1 MPNDIT
7 QKAIKMMLNGGTLLS
22 EPCPYCKGVRVM
34 KDGHALC
41 VNCGKEPK
49 QKPTKTQT
57 KEKKSVST
65 LKTLEQKL
73 EKLSSQLEGETD
85 PAKQQGLIKSID
97 SLIDV
102 IAKLKSNKKVFIFT
116 FLLSILSMAD
126 KKKNAPLP
134 ASSAGLLKFFG

>member
-1 MPNDIT
+1 
-7 QKAIKMMLNGGTLLS
+7 MLSGGTLLS

-41 VNCGKEPK
+41 VNCGKEPE

-57 KEKKSVST
+57 KEKKSIST

-73 EKLSSQLEGETD
+73 EKLSTQLERED
-85 PAKQQGLIKSID
+85 QPAKQQELIKSID

-102 IAKLKSNKKVFIFT
+102 IAKLKSN
-116 FLLSILSMAD
+116 
-126 KKKNAPLP
+126 
-134 ASSAGLLKFFG
+134 

>member
-7 QKAIKMMLNGGTLLS
+7 QKAIKMILSGGTLLS

-41 VNCGKEPK
+41 VNCGKEPE

-57 KEKKSVST
+57 KEKKSIST

-73 EKLSSQLEGETD
+73 EKLSTQLERED
-85 PAKQQGLIKSID
+85 QPAKQQELIKSID
-97 SLIDV
+97 SLIDI
-102 IAKLKSNKKVFIFT
+102 IAKLKSN
-116 FLLSILSMAD
+116 
-126 KKKNAPLP
+126 
-134 ASSAGLLKFFG
+134 